1 MYIMYVI
8 VVASNNDFI
17 TTVPS
22 ITKNSQQSY
31 KYENFRWKK
40 KHEKVMLKLKN
51 VRKKK
56 AIYLNNE

>member
-1 MYIMYVI
+1 MIL
-8 VVASNNDFI
+8 
-17 TTVPS
+17 
-22 ITKNSQQSY
+22 SQQFHQSL
-31 KYENFRWKK
+31 KILNNRTNMRISGEKK